1 MVPEH
6 PSRLELFIKSIESRF
21 QQNGKSNLCL
31 LELRNDRRPSKLA
44 FERLVGEAM
53 ARQEEAE
60 RGFLAGRQTTAQVS
74 GVCMCWERFY
84 LVCVCLLVVLL

>member
-6 PSRLELFIKSIESRF
+6 PGRVDLFMKSIDTRF

-60 RGFLAGRQTTAQVS
+60 RGFWAARQTTAQVS
-74 GVCMCWERFY
+74 NW
-84 LVCVCLLVVLL
+84 CVCGVSGEGN

>member
-6 PSRLELFIKSIESRF
+6 PGRVDLFMKSIDTRF

-44 FERLVGEAM
+44 FEKLVGEAM

-60 RGFLAGRQTTAQVS
+60 RGIGAARQTTAQVS
-74 GVCMCWERFY
+74 
-84 LVCVCLLVVLL
+84 LVCVSGVCVYVC